1 MWQVIP
7 SRDVSKAIGR
17 LPKAVQEKAF
27 TLIKEIE
34 VMGPVRGEWTNYSRL
49 SGRWR

>member
-17 LPKAVQEKAF
+17 LPKPVQERAF

-34 VMGPVRGEWTNYSRL
+34 VMGPVRGGVAELRQAF
-49 SGRWR
+49 RE